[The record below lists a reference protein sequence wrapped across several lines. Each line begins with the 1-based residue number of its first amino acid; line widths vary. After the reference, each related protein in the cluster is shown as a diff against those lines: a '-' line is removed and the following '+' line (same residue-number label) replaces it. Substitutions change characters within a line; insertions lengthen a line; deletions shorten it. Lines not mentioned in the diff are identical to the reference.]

1 MPEIE
6 PWDDDTGVQWTNW
19 AGNVS
24 SVPSTIAH
32 PSSVSDV
39 QSLIRNQQGGTIRAV
54 GTGHSFSPLVVANGQ
69 TIVDLSAFVEGGQK
83 AWRWQHQGLN
93 LVSFLPSARWAD
105 VREALTTSSNSL
117 PPMYLSTTGPLDS
130 INATGFVAA
139 GCHGTGW
146 QQPTVSDLIW
156 GIEFIDAS
164 GKLQVFTEET
174 TPGEM
179 NLVRVNLGTLGIIT
193 KVTLH
198 VEPMYRLLD
207 EEVIVATET
216 IMGPNPIKTDGVIDT
231 RNLHQLLTGND
242 YIELFWFPG
251 SGFDGE
257 IWVKKFNRTT
267 EEIRDVPLRPDGWV
281 DQYADKIMSTVAE
294 HPLLLGPVLSAAWST
309 IKSRAADIQKTQGFV
324 SNAPRVLFYTDRAF
338 PVLDLEVAFPIPAS
352 GANSWDLT
360 NVVQAWYAALNYAYA
375 HRDQFPVSCC
385 LHARFTRNSQ
395 AVLSPAYSTKPDDR
409 CCWMEFLSA
418 YPKFDPN
425 SDNRNSAMVPYLQ
438 MVNEIMPTWIGKMA
452 GRPHWAKN
460 WQYITPHVDM
470 RSLYPASNFQ
480 AFDSLRKSFDPKG
493 MFLND
498 FLRNR
503 GVFSN

>member
-19 AGNVS
+19 AGKRLVGPLYNRP
-24 SVPSTIAH
+24 SVQCQRCAVVDPKPAGGDDSRRGNG
-32 PSSVSDV
+32 SFL
-39 QSLIRNQQGGTIRAV
+39 QSARR
-54 GTGHSFSPLVVANGQ
+54 ANGQ

-251 SGFDGE
+251 VDSTAKSGSRSSIARRRRFE
-257 IWVKKFNRTT
+257 MSRC
-267 EEIRDVPLRPDGWV
+267 VPMAGW
-281 DQYADKIMSTVAE
+281 IS
-294 HPLLLGPVLSAAWST
+294 
-309 IKSRAADIQKTQGFV
+309 
-324 SNAPRVLFYTDRAF
+324 
-338 PVLDLEVAFPIPAS
+338 
-352 GANSWDLT
+352 
-360 NVVQAWYAALNYAYA
+360 
-375 HRDQFPVSCC
+375 
-385 LHARFTRNSQ
+385 
-395 AVLSPAYSTKPDDR
+395 
-409 CCWMEFLSA
+409 
-418 YPKFDPN
+418 
-425 SDNRNSAMVPYLQ
+425 
-438 MVNEIMPTWIGKMA
+438 MPT
-452 GRPHWAKN
+452 
-460 WQYITPHVDM
+460 
-470 RSLYPASNFQ
+470 RS
-480 AFDSLRKSFDPKG
+480 
-493 MFLND
+493 
-498 FLRNR
+498 
-503 GVFSN
+503 